1 MRFITIVFNILI
13 LIKLYVFLNFILLLK
28 YLYKKITRLPII
40 PWNHIKNFITL
51 VVLDFYSKIS
61 AKNICNNFKLCIK
74 AIEVCT
80 NKNFINLAFK
90 GRQLAWSL
98 QNPYVTRVPKKGI
111 TIRVIN

>member
-1 MRFITIVFNILI
+1 MFLKHKTKQLLDINKLHKNATKNI
-13 LIKLYVFLNFILLLK
+13 
-28 YLYKKITRLPII
+28 
-40 PWNHIKNFITL
+40 
-51 VVLDFYSKIS
+51 LDFYSKIS